1 MITLTIVETSVKKGV
16 RQFKN
21 YMKLFKSMDQAKS
34 YIVPIVKEMNDAKKQ
49 KREPK
54 LRINS
59 VSWDT
64 NSEKTL
70 LLELGAVITTEN
82 ESI

>member
-82 ESI
+82 ESN